1 MNITWNPT
9 GAKARKGVAWTPSTR
24 TNLDAADRDT
34 LLASIARSRTWMS
47 DLMEGRIGSFEEIA
61 ERENKVV
68 RHIRRLLP
76 LAFISPRVVDAIAN
90 GSATA
95 HFTVTLLT
103 SSLPHSWAQQE
114 KTLGILRP

>member
-9 GAKARKGVAWTPSTR
+9 AAKARRGVAWTPSTR

-34 LLASIARSRTWMS
+34 LLASIARSRIWMS

-76 LAFISPRVVDAIAN
+76 LAFLSPRVVDAIAH
-90 GSATA
+90 GSAPA
-95 HFTVTLLT
+95 HFTVTSLT
-103 SSLPHSWAQQE
+103 GSLPHSWAEQE
-114 KTLGILRP
+114 KTLEILRA